1 SQRQFLPKEIQ
12 TLFGVTNQG
21 DYRVEV
27 QSGGQLVPFSANL
40 SNGSN
45 DPSFVGAVAA
55 APAKVHL
62 LGALSLP
69 GAGGSTWQTDV
80 VLANPS
86 TGVVTTDVIYT
97 GTGPTASP
105 TPPLH
110 LTLQPGETRRLPDL
124 IGIQWSLRNT
134 VGAITLSSTST
145 DGIFPIVQG
154 QSTSVA
160 APGKR
165 IGQLMPA
172 MDESQAAGVN
182 ASQVLAGLRQD
193 AKYSTNVWVFNPG
206 SAQASVDVV
215 YLGLDGHEIGRTAA
229 FAVGPGAIR
238 QIILAQKLPAG
249 GVPNGLTV
257 QVQVKSGKIL
267 AAAQVVNT
275 GTNDPAYIVGVTR

>member
-1 SQRQFLPKEIQ
+1 M
-12 TLFGVTNQG
+12 
-21 DYRVEV
+21 
-27 QSGGQLVPFSANL
+27 
-40 SNGSN
+40 
-45 DPSFVGAVAA
+45 
-55 APAKVHL
+55 
-62 LGALSLP
+62 SLP

-86 TGVVTTDVIYT
+86 AGVVTTDVVYT
-97 GTGPTASP
+97 GTGPTAAP
-105 TPPLH
+105 TPSLH

-124 IGIQWSLRNT
+124 IGTQWNLRNT
-134 VGAITLSSTST
+134 VGTITLSSTST
-145 DGIFPIVQG
+145 DGIFPVVQG
-154 QSTSVA
+154 QSTSVV

-165 IGQLMPA
+165 LGQLMPA

-193 AKYSTNVWVFNPG
+193 AKYNTNVWVFNPG

-229 FAVGPGAIR
+229 FAVGPGAVR

-249 GVPNGLTV
+249 GVANGLTV

-267 AAAQVVNT
+267 AAAQVVST
-275 GTNDPAYIVGVTR
+275 GTNDPAYVLGVTR